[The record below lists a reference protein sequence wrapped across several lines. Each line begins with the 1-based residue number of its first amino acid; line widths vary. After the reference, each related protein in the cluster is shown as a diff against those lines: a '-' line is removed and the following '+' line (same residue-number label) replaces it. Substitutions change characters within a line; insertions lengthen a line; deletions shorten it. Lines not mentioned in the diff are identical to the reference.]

1 MITNDYGIRIAML
14 EERLI
19 HLTDIIER
27 IEVELNSTAQKLEVI
42 EKQEPMQ
49 TLASKWVISAV
60 WTAAGG
66 AIYLIAKFFG
76 VL

>member
-19 HLTDIIER
+19 HLTDIMQR
-27 IEVELNSTAQKLEVI
+27 IEVELKATEQKLEFI

-49 TLASKWVISAV
+49 TLASRWVISAV
-60 WTAAGG
+60 WTAAGV
-66 AIYLIAKFFG
+66 AAYFVAKFAG
-76 VL
+76 LI

>member
-19 HLTDIIER
+19 HLTDIMQR
-27 IEVELNSTAQKLEVI
+27 IEQELKSTEQKLEFI

-49 TLASKWVISAV
+49 TLASRWVISAV

-76 VL
+76 IL

>member
-19 HLTDIIER
+19 HLTDIMQR
-27 IEVELNSTAQKLEVI
+27 IELELKQTEEKLQVI

-66 AIYLIAKFFG
+66 AVYLIAKFFG